1 MSLIINIKLITFGL
15 VSSADNTILDTKIYW
30 EVLGFSPILAI
41 LAIGLGVFSPS
52 DFLLYL
58 KNVIRI

>member
-30 EVLGFSPILAI
+30 KVLNFSPVLAI

>member
-30 EVLGFSPILAI
+30 KVLNFSPILAI

-52 DFLLYL
+52 DFYC
-58 KNVIRI
+58 I